1 LAEAFLISSH
11 PSSLNIN
18 QDEMDSTAA
27 ATIAA
32 VKATDIAEQVAS

>member
-1 LAEAFLISSH
+1 LAAAFLISSH

-18 QDEMDSTAA
+18 QDEMDSAA